1 MSVSVHL
8 DLIKLKSVLKEWRRL
23 SVGTEIRRG
32 KQRYEE
38 RRDREEGQG
47 NPHRLL
53 DSLIHANTFFF
64 FVGVKDKRGGERS
77 TRREM
82 TQAGQTG
89 RQAEEGGKWRE
100 NGGKE
105 SKKELHCLVLI

>member
-1 MSVSVHL
+1 MR
-8 DLIKLKSVLKEWRRL
+8 IC
-23 SVGTEIRRG
+23 GEIRGG
-32 KQRYEE
+32 KQE
-38 RRDREEGQG
+38 RRDSKEGQG

-53 DSLIHANTFFF
+53 DSLIHANTFFS
-64 FVGVKDKRGGERS
+64 FVGVKDKSERERGALEVGGG
-77 TRREM
+77 EM

-100 NGGKE
+100 KEGKE